1 MFGLVAFAEYPFA
14 LLPNSGPITIIASV
28 TETVTATD
36 SSISVNNHDYL
47 TESVTAS
54 DAYSAGIVY
63 SKSITESVTA
73 TDSYQSPAIEVANLF
88 GFTAF
93 AEAPFA
99 GLTPVPSRNT
109 YADLIEAI
117 TTSDSIS
124 ALVQFGA
131 LISESVSATDT
142 VEETPTNVEQV
153 IESVSAVDSIDT
165 LASSTASL
173 TESVLATDTVSSL
186 AYLLA
191 ALTESISATDVYVYL
206 STTTADLTETVSS
219 SDASD
224 ATVGPNTSTAIETVI
239 TTDSYSPAGSTYNV
253 SLSANVTAQDFYL
266 GGGSTSADILE
277 VVYANSTCVSRFLW
291 ENIDDTQTANWGNIS
306 TSQTA
311 NWGAVDTTQTP
322 NWNPINTSG

>member
-14 LLPNSGPITIIASV
+14 LLPNSGPITLVASI

-109 YADLIEAI
+109 YADLIESL

-142 VEETPTNVEQV
+142 VEETPSNVEQV
-153 IESVSAVDSIDT
+153 VESVSA
-165 LASSTASL
+165 
-173 TESVLATDTVSSL
+173 TD
-186 AYLLA
+186 A
-191 ALTESISATDVYVYL
+191 YVYI

-224 ATVGPNTSTAIETVI
+224 ATVGPNTSTVIETV
-239 TTDSYSPAGSTYNV
+239 TATDSYNPAGSTYNV
-253 SLSANVTAQDFYL
+253 SLSADVIAQDFYL

-291 ENIDDTQTANWGNIS
+291 EVIDDTQTANWGNIS
-306 TSQTA
+306 TTQTA
-311 NWGAVDTTQTP
+311 NWGSVDTTQTP
-322 NWNPINTSG
+322 NWGPINTSG